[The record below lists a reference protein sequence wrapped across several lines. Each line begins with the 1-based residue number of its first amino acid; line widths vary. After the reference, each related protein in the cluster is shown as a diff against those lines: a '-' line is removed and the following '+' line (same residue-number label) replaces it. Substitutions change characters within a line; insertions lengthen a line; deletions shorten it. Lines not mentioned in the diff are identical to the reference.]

1 MLMTHTPR
9 EPLPRAAEC
18 DEQVRIPE
26 IRRLATDGELSE
38 DTFNQQFSHCREML
52 HFVAC
57 RILTSVD
64 AAEMA
69 VRNCHR
75 TASRNP
81 PRFQSE
87 GAFKSWLVRILIDEA
102 TLLLTRK
109 ESKSAAAYKPFSE
122 AR

>member
-1 MLMTHTPR
+1 MTHTPR
-9 EPLPRAAEC
+9 VQVPPAAEC
-18 DEQVRIPE
+18 NEPIGIPD
-26 IRRLATDGELSE
+26 IRRLKTDGELDE
-38 DTFNQQFSHCREML
+38 KTFNQQFSHCREML

-87 GAFKSWLVRILIDEA
+87 GAFKSWLIRILIDEA
-102 TLLLTRK
+102 TLLLPRK
-109 ESKSAAAYKPFSE
+109 ESKSIASLKRVLEP
-122 AR
+122 R

>member
-1 MLMTHTPR
+1 MTHTPR
-9 EPLPRAAEC
+9 EHLPPAAEC
-18 DEQVRIPE
+18 NETTGIPE
-26 IRRLATDGELSE
+26 IRRLKTDGELDE
-38 DTFNQQFSHCREML
+38 ETFNQQFSHCREML

-87 GAFKSWLVRILIDEA
+87 GAFKSWLIRILIDEA
-102 TLLLTRK
+102 TLLLPRK
-109 ESKSAAAYKPFSE
+109 GSKSIASLKRVLEP
-122 AR
+122 R